1 MYAHYAS
8 LFKRITDQL
17 HIKNNKQSAIIKLNL
32 NNTQF
37 NQHLIELMHKNL
49 INHEVLATIYEA
61 EPTFNLEPYS
71 WDQQD
76 DSLYEVPTFRNK
88 LIYYPD
94 YEVAITQPVLF
105 YEESWNSDEVFY
117 FAPNV
122 EKMQLFI
129 EAVNEQLRNVLMTQ
143 VSYMI
148 DTEDGIRRSNIG
160 ESELIRREDVFL
172 EEHLRR
178 NIFRSID
185 EFFKDDGEFFKH
197 YGLPYKR
204 GILLYGAPGNGKT
217 TLVKSITG
225 SVDAPV
231 VYWQI
236 TEHTDSESIQEVFR
250 LVNSMTPA
258 ILVIE
263 DIDSM
268 PDYVRS
274 VFLNMLDGAHSRH
287 GIFVIGTTNYPERID
302 PALINRAGRF
312 DRAYEI
318 KNPKKELRTEY
329 LKTLDIR
336 SLLNEEVVEHISKLS
351 KGLSMSQLSE
361 LYMSIALN
369 WHYDKELNYEEAVSE
384 LQKQRKD
391 AQKNDWEDDDRSIG
405 F

>member
-17 HIKNNKQSAIIKLNL
+17 HIKNNQQSASIKLNL

-76 DSLYEVPTFRNK
+76 DALHEVPTFRNK

-160 ESELIRREDVFL
+160 DSELIKREDVFL

-178 NIFRSID
+178 NIFR
-185 EFFKDDGEFFKH
+185 
-197 YGLPYKR
+197 
-204 GILLYGAPGNGKT
+204 
-217 TLVKSITG
+217 
-225 SVDAPV
+225 
-231 VYWQI
+231 
-236 TEHTDSESIQEVFR
+236 
-250 LVNSMTPA
+250 
-258 ILVIE
+258 
-263 DIDSM
+263 
-268 PDYVRS
+268 
-274 VFLNMLDGAHSRH
+274 
-287 GIFVIGTTNYPERID
+287 
-302 PALINRAGRF
+302 
-312 DRAYEI
+312 
-318 KNPKKELRTEY
+318 
-329 LKTLDIR
+329 
-336 SLLNEEVVEHISKLS
+336 
-351 KGLSMSQLSE
+351 
-361 LYMSIALN
+361 
-369 WHYDKELNYEEAVSE
+369 
-384 LQKQRKD
+384 
-391 AQKNDWEDDDRSIG
+391 
-405 F
+405 